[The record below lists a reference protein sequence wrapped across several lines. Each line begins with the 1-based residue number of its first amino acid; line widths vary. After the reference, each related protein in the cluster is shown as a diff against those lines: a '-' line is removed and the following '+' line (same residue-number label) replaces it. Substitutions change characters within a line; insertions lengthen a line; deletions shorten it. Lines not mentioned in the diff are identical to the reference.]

1 MLFTKPKKCIGLDI
15 GTHSVKAVQ
24 MSRSSGR
31 LYVDEVGYALVDRN
45 LVNADPTTAHGNA
58 VKEALMTLPVS
69 QSLLVG
75 ALPGQ
80 TVVIRYPRLPESAR
94 NNLNE
99 AVQKEAGQNIPYD
112 LAEVVLD
119 WTLLEEGVDAAGAA
133 QQLKVLLVAAK
144 HEVLDSRIQITQN
157 ADVTLGVLGVDSLAL
172 ADAAEACGFLREGE
186 TVALINVGLG
196 SASIHFVKD
205 GRSNFIRDVSWGA
218 RELLQAIAKERRVDL
233 DEADRILRDA
243 ANGIDEAAA
252 EAAKAKAEAEAAAK
266 NKTEEAPAA
275 KSVNPFD
282 DPFGESAPPA
292 PPPLGGGSL
301 LDPLDDDPVPA
312 VGRPTGIRSS
322 KTLRETMT
330 TPLARMVSEIRRSFD
345 YYEHQLYERP
355 VDRIILSGG
364 ISHLPLMRDVI
375 AEELGIEAVEV
386 ANPLASALHMG
397 DDFALGEMLQR
408 PSQFMVAIGLAARG
422 MADL

>member
-24 MSRSSGR
+24 MSRSGGR

-58 VKEALMTLPVS
+58 VKEALMTLPVA
-69 QSLLVG
+69 QSMLVG

-94 NNLNE
+94 NNLAD

-119 WTLLEEGVDAAGAA
+119 WTLLEESEDASGNQ

-157 ADVTLGVLGVDSLAL
+157 ADVQLSVLGVDSLAL
-172 ADAAEACGFLREGE
+172 ADAAEACDFLRTGE
-186 TVALINVGLG
+186 TVALVNIGLG

-218 RELLQAIAKERRVDL
+218 RELLTAIAKERRVDL

-243 ANGIDEAAA
+243 ANGVEERQPEAPKPTAPTTGRA
-252 EAAKAKAEAEAAAK
+252 
-266 NKTEEAPAA
+266 EEAPAA
-275 KSVNPFD
+275 KAINPFD
-282 DPFGESAPPA
+282 DPFAENAPTPPA
-292 PPPLGGGSL
+292 PPAAMGGGSL
-301 LDPLDDDPVPA
+301 LDPLDDDPVPGM
-312 VGRPTGIRSS
+312 GRPAGLRTG
-322 KTLRETMT
+322 KTLRETLT

-355 VDRIILSGG
+355 VDRIIISGG
-364 ISHLPLMRDVI
+364 IAHLPLMRDVI
-375 AEELGIEAVEV
+375 AEELGIEGVEV
-386 ANPLASALHMG
+386 ANPLNSALHMG
-397 DDFALGEMLQR
+397 DDFAIAELQQR
-408 PSQFMVAIGLAARG
+408 PAQFMVAIGLAARG

>member
-24 MSRSSGR
+24 MSRSGGR
-31 LYVDEVGYALVDRN
+31 LYIDEVGYALVDRN
-45 LVNADPTTAHGNA
+45 HVNSDPAMAHGNA
-58 VKEALMTLPVS
+58 VKEALLSLPVS
-69 QSLLVG
+69 QSMVVG

-94 NNLNE
+94 GNLSD

-119 WTLLEEGVDAAGAA
+119 WTLLDEGEDAG
-133 QQLKVLLVAAK
+133 QNQKQIKVLLVAAK
-144 HEVLDSRIQITQN
+144 HEVLESRIQITQV
-157 ADVTLGVLGVDSLAL
+157 ADVQLSVLGVDSLAL
-172 ADAAEACGFLREGE
+172 ADAAEACDFLRVGE
-186 TVALINVGLG
+186 TVALVNVGLG

-218 RELLQAIAKERRVDL
+218 RELLQAIAKERRCEL

-243 ANGIDEAAA
+243 ANGIEEKQPEPKAAA
-252 EAAKAKAEAEAAAK
+252 PKS
-266 NKTEEAPAA
+266 EEATVAP
-275 KSVNPFD
+275 SNPFD
-282 DPFGESAPPA
+282 DPFGEKPSPA
-292 PPPLGGGSL
+292 SL
-301 LDPLDDDPVPA
+301 LDPLDDEPA
-312 VGRPTGIRSS
+312 SVVGRGGATGPKGRSM
-322 KTLRETMT
+322 REILT

-364 ISHLPLMRDVI
+364 ISHLPLMREVI

-386 ANPLASALHMG
+386 ANPAASALSVG
-397 DDFALGEMLQR
+397 DDLAVAELVQR
-408 PSQFMVAIGLAARG
+408 PAQFMVAIGLAARG